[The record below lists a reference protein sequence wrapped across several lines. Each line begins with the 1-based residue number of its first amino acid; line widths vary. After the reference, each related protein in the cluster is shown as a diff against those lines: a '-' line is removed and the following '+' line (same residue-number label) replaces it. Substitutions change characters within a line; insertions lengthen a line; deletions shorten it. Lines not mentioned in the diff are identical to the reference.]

1 MTSDR
6 KHTTPLTELLRPQT
20 FEDITLPKSQI
31 DHLQRMLEA
40 KNPMNMLFYGP
51 PGVGKT
57 SAARIILK
65 SSDSMDTLR
74 VDGSLQGGVED
85 VRSLIDRFA
94 SCLSFTGGLKLCFID
109 EADFLSLN
117 AQASLRGVIERYASN
132 CRFIMAVN
140 DLKKIMPAIQ
150 SRMLCICFKISEAD
164 RPAIQERIET
174 RLAERLGELGVA
186 FDRERLNAI
195 VVNFFPDFRQ
205 IVNRLE
211 FEFCY

>member
-1 MTSDR
+1 MTSVR
-6 KHTTPLTELLRPQT
+6 KHTMPLTELLRPRT
-20 FEDITLPKSQI
+20 FEDITLPKRQI
-31 DHLQRMLEA
+31 DGLQQMLETE
-40 KNPMNMLFYGP
+40 NPMNMLFYGP
-51 PGVGKT
+51 PGMGKT
-57 SAARIILK
+57 SAARIFL
-65 SSDSMDTLR
+65 SSKAMHTIQ

-109 EADFLSLN
+109 EADFLSQN

-150 SRMLCICFKISEAD
+150 SRMLCICFKISRAD
-164 RPAIQERIET
+164 RPAIQERIEN
-174 RLAERLGELGVA
+174 RLAERLGELGVT

-211 FEFCY
+211 FEFCH